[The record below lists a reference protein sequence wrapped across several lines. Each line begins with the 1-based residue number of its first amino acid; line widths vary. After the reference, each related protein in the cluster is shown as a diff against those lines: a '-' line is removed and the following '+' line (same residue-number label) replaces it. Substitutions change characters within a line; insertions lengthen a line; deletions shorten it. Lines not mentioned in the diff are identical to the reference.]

1 MAGPAHPPEPALL
14 LRLLLD
20 QLQDYGLIL
29 LDARGCV
36 VRWFRGAETTFGYT
50 EQEALGRHIEFL
62 FTPEDRRRGIPEHE
76 AAVARSESQSDDDR
90 WHLRKDGARIWAF
103 GMLIAL
109 RDGTGE
115 VVGYAK
121 IVRNRTDVRQQLE
134 ELRHRVEE
142 LARAHRRKDVFL
154 STLAHEL
161 RSPLAPLV
169 NAVELMNLTE
179 AKPQSLDYPIRL
191 IERQV
196 TTLRRLV
203 DDLLDITRLGAG
215 KVDLRLEQ
223 VDLTVVVTHAVDT
236 VRPCIQDRQHHLEL
250 LHPPSPI
257 LVNADPSRLHQVFVN
272 LLENACK
279 YTDPGGRIW
288 VHCTV
293 EGDEA
298 VVNVLDNGIGIPTEM
313 RERIFDLF
321 TQVEGPRYS
330 RSGGLGIGL
339 ALVRDFVALH
349 GGSVQV
355 LDRGVTQGSEFS
367 VRLPLA
373 TPAAVPQTATQSA

>member
-1 MAGPAHPPEPALL
+1 MAGLVHPPDPQLL

-29 LDARGCV
+29 LDSRGCV
-36 VRWFRGAETTFGYT
+36 VRWFRGAEATFGYD
-50 EQEALGRHIEFL
+50 EAETLGRHIEFI
-62 FTPEDRRRGIPEHE
+62 FTPEDRQRGMPEHE

-90 WHLRKDGARIWAF
+90 WHVRKDGARIWAF
-103 GMLIAL
+103 GVMIAL
-109 RDGTGE
+109 RDVSGE

-121 IVRNRTDVRQQLE
+121 IIRNRTDVRQQLD
-134 ELRHRVEE
+134 ELRHRVED
-142 LARAHRRKDVFL
+142 LAKSHRRKDVFL

-179 AKPQSLDYPIRL
+179 SKPASLEYPIRL

-196 TTLRRLV
+196 ATLRRLV
-203 DDLLDITRLGAG
+203 DDLLDITRLGEG
-215 KVDLRLEQ
+215 KVDLRLERA
-223 VDLTVVVTHAVDT
+223 DLTVVVTHAVET
-236 VRPCIQDRQHHLEL
+236 VRPCIQERKHQIEV
-250 LHPPSPI
+250 LHPSSPI

-272 LLENACK
+272 LLDNACK
-279 YTDPGGRIW
+279 YTEPGGRIW
-288 VHCTV
+288 VQCTV
-293 EGDEA
+293 EGEEA
-298 VVNVLDNGIGIPTEM
+298 VVNVVDTGVGIPADM
-313 RERIFDLF
+313 RDRIFDLF
-321 TQVEGPRYS
+321 TQVEGSRHS

-349 GGSVQV
+349 GGSVQA
-355 LDRGVTQGSEFS
+355 LDRGSAQGSEFS

-373 TPAAVPQTATQSA
+373 QGPGSSVAPPA

>member
-1 MAGPAHPPEPALL
+1 MAGHVPASDQDSL
-14 LRLLLD
+14 LRFLLD

-29 LDARGCV
+29 LDARGRV
-36 VRWFRGAETTFGYT
+36 VRWFRGAESTFGYT
-50 EQEALGRHIEFL
+50 EEEALGQDIAFI
-62 FTPEDRRRGIPEHE
+62 FTPEDRQRGLPEHE
-76 AAVARSESQSDDDR
+76 ATVARSEAQSDDDR
-90 WHLRKDGARIWAF
+90 WHVRKDGVRIWAF
-103 GMLIAL
+103 GVMIAL
-109 RDGTGE
+109 RNESGE

-121 IVRNRTDVRQQLE
+121 IVRNRTDIRQQLE
-134 ELRHRVEE
+134 ELRHRVDE
-142 LARAHRRKDVFL
+142 LTKSHRRKDVFL

-169 NAVELMNLTE
+169 NAVELMHLTE
-179 AKPQSLDYPIRL
+179 SKPPNLDYPIRL

-196 TTLRRLV
+196 NTLRRLV
-203 DDLLDITRLGAG
+203 DDLLDISRLGEG
-215 KVDLRLEQ
+215 KVDLRLER
-223 VDLTVVVTHAVDT
+223 VDLTVVVTHAVET
-236 VRPCIQDRQHHLEL
+236 VRPCIQERQHQLEV

-257 LVNADPSRLHQVFVN
+257 LVNGDPARLHQVFVN

-279 YTDPGGRIW
+279 YTEPGGRVW
-288 VHCTV
+288 VHSTV

-298 VVNVLDNGIGIPTEM
+298 VVNVLDTGIGIPMEM

-321 TQVEGPRYS
+321 TQVEGTRHP

-349 GGSVQV
+349 GGTVQV
-355 LDRGVTQGSEFS
+355 LDRGATTGSQFS

-373 TPAAVPQTATQSA
+373 HPASVQPAVPTT

>member
-1 MAGPAHPPEPALL
+1 MAGPAHPPDPESL

-20 QLQDYGLIL
+20 QLHDYGLIL

-36 VRWFRGAETTFGYT
+36 VRWYQGAEATFGYR
-50 EQEALGRHIEFL
+50 EDEALGRHIDFI
-62 FTPEDRRRGIPEHE
+62 FTEEDRHRGMPEHE
-76 AAVARSESQSDDDR
+76 AAVARSESQSEDDR
-90 WHLRKDGARIWAF
+90 WHVRKDGSRIWAF
-103 GMLIAL
+103 GVMIAL
-109 RDGTGE
+109 RNRAGD

-121 IVRNRTDVRQQLE
+121 LVRNRTDIRQQLE
-134 ELRHRVEE
+134 ELRHRIEE
-142 LARAHRRKDVFL
+142 LAKSHRRKDVFL

-179 AKPQSLDYPIRL
+179 SKPQSLEYPIRL

-203 DDLLDITRLGAG
+203 DDLLDITRLGEG
-215 KVDLRLEQ
+215 KVDLRLER
-223 VDLTVVVTHAVDT
+223 VDVTVIVNHAVDT
-236 VRPCIQDRQHHLEL
+236 IRQCIQQRNHHLEV
-250 LHPPSPI
+250 LHPSSPI
-257 LVNADPSRLHQVFVN
+257 LVNADEARLHQVFVN

-279 YTDPGGRIW
+279 YTEPGGRIL
-288 VHCTV
+288 VQCTV

-298 VVNVLDNGIGIPTEM
+298 VVNVLDNGIGVPAEM

-321 TQVEGPRYS
+321 TQVEGS
-330 RSGGLGIGL
+330 RASRAGGLGIGL

-355 LDRGVTQGSEFS
+355 LDRAGTKGSEFT

-373 TPAAVPQTATQSA
+373 QRASLAESAEGI

>member
-1 MAGPAHPPEPALL
+1 MAGPAHPPDLQLL

-29 LDARGCV
+29 LDAQGCV
-36 VRWFRGAETTFGYT
+36 VRWFNGAAAMFGYT

-62 FTPEDRRRGIPEHE
+62 FTQEDRSRGIPQHE

-90 WHLRKDGARIWAF
+90 WHVRKDGGRIWAF

-109 RDGTGE
+109 RDAAGE

-121 IVRNRTDVRQQLE
+121 IVRNRSDVRQQIE
-134 ELRHRVEE
+134 ELRHRVDE
-142 LARAHRRKDVFL
+142 LTKSHRRKDVFL

-179 AKPQSLDYPIRL
+179 SKPQSLDYPIRL

-203 DDLLDITRLGAG
+203 DDLLDLTRLGEG
-215 KVDLRLEQ
+215 KIDLRLER
-223 VDLTVVVTHAVDT
+223 VDLTVVVSHAVDT
-236 VRPCIQDRQHHLEL
+236 VRPCIQERRHHLEV
-250 LHPPSPI
+250 LHPASPI

-279 YTDPGGRIW
+279 YTEPGGRIW
-288 VHCTV
+288 VQSTV
-293 EGDEA
+293 EADEA
-298 VVNVLDNGIGIPTEM
+298 VVHVVDTGIGIPTEM
-313 RERIFDLF
+313 RNRIFDLF
-321 TQVEGPRYS
+321 TQIEGPRYS

-339 ALVRDFVALH
+339 SLVRDFVALH

-355 LDRGVTQGSEFS
+355 LDRGATQGSQFS

-373 TPAAVPQTATQSA
+373 GPATLVQAAQSA